1 MKTTIKLE
9 SKKTLKASYKK
20 YLFLISLFVFIYGCG
35 IKKHI
40 PENKRLYTGAVMEI
54 EADSTIQKVSELK
67 QDLSSVLR
75 QQPNTKFL
83 GMHLGL
89 YYYYKNQQKKTNF
102 INRWLY
108 KKIGQKPVYQSDVD
122 ALENKEILR
131 NKLENYGFFY
141 STIAATFKEKKKTAS
156 VTYRLKIPAPY
167 KIANYKIDSMVSPIY
182 KDIKSLSN
190 TSPIKKD
197 MRFDLGSLKLERQRV
212 DTELKNKG
220 YYNFNSDFLLFEA
233 DTNRYKSKKFNLF
246 LKLKANV
253 PKKAT
258 IPYQIKSI
266 NVYPNYNLNDST
278 TIKNNRYQNKT
289 YHQDTVFFKP
299 KYLDEFITLKE
310 GDFFNPLT
318 SKNTARRLSSIGMY
332 KFVNIQY
339 KEIKDSITDSIGGLE
354 ANIFLSP
361 LTKRAIRAELQAVTK
376 SNNFAGPELSLT
388 YSNRNLFKG
397 GETLNIST
405 NIGYETQISSGN
417 SGLSSLE
424 LGIKSELIFP
434 RVIAPFSINKDYFD
448 YSTPKTKASLSATYL
463 NRSQLYTLLSGTAI
477 FGYTWNANKY
487 ITYEFNPISVNYTSL
502 SNTTAEFQEILD
514 NNSFLQRSFDQQ
526 FISGLTFSFTYNEM
540 LDATKTHQFYL
551 QSTLD
556 VAGNSIS
563 LLGKEKTV
571 GGPKQFLGLEYAQ
584 YAKADID
591 ARYHYNFGNKKE
603 QTIAARM
610 FAGYGYA
617 YGNSDVVPFVK
628 QYYSGG
634 PYSVRAFNIRSLGPG
649 TYNETGA
656 SAQTDSNGNFF
667 DKTGNIRLEANIEY
681 RFPIYS
687 FFKGAFFVDAGNVWN
702 SVSNSSFNDE
712 DGTIRDKFTS
722 NFINELG
729 MGAGFGLRIDVQGF
743 VIRFDLAAPF
753 HDPSLEKDKRWD
765 FRADEPVLNFAIGYS
780 F

>member
-1 MKTTIKLE
+1 M
-9 SKKTLKASYKK
+9 KASYKK
-20 YLFLISLFVFIYGCG
+20 YPFIILLFVFIYGCG
-35 IKKHI
+35 IKKQI
-40 PENKRLYTGAVMEI
+40 PENKRLYTGASIEI
-54 EADSTIQKVSELK
+54 EADSTVQKVTELK
-67 QDLSSVLR
+67 QDLSSVLS

-89 YYYYKNQQKKTNF
+89 YYYYKNQQEKTNF
-102 INRWLY
+102 LNRWLY
-108 KKIGQKPVYQSDVD
+108 KKVGQKPVYQSDVN
-122 ALENKEILR
+122 ALNNKDILR

-141 STIAATFKEKKKTAS
+141 STISATFKEKKKEAS
-156 VTYRLKIPAPY
+156 ILYRLKIPAPY
-167 KIANYKIDSMVSPIY
+167 KMATYKIDAMVSPIY
-182 KDIKSLSN
+182 EDIKSVSK

-197 MRFDLGSLKLERQRV
+197 TRFDLGSLKLERQRL
-212 DTELKNKG
+212 DTELKSKG
-220 YYNFNSDFLLFEA
+220 YYNFNSEFLLFEA
-233 DTNRYKSKKFNLF
+233 DTNRYKSKKFDLF

-258 IPYQIKSI
+258 VPYLIKNI
-266 NVYPNYNLNDST
+266 NVYPNYNLNDS
-278 TIKNNRYQNKT
+278 IKTNNIRFKGKT
-289 YHQDTVFFKP
+289 YHQDTVFFEP

-310 GDFFNPLT
+310 GQLFNPST
-318 SKNTARRLSSIGMY
+318 SKNTARKLSSIGAY

-339 KEIKDSITDSIGGLE
+339 KEIKDAITDTIASLE
-354 ANIFLSP
+354 ATIFLSP
-361 LTKRAIRAELQAVTK
+361 LTKRAISAELQAVTK

-405 NIGYETQISSGN
+405 NIGYETQISSGST

-424 LGIKSELIFP
+424 LGLKSEIIFP

-448 YSTPKTKASLSATYL
+448 YSIPKTKASLSATYL
-463 NRSQLYTLLSGTAI
+463 NRSELYTLLSGTAL

-487 ITYEFNPISVNYTSL
+487 ITYEVNPISVNYTRL
-502 SNTTAEFQEILD
+502 SNTTEEFQEILD
-514 NNSFLQRSFDQQ
+514 NNSYLESSFDQQ

-540 LDATKTHQFYL
+540 LNATKSHQYYV

-571 GGPKQFLGLEYAQ
+571 GEPKQFLGLEYAQ
-584 YAKADID
+584 YAKADVD
-591 ARYHYNFGNKKE
+591 ARYHYNFGAKKE

-617 YGNSDVVPFVK
+617 YGNSDVIPFVK

-634 PYSVRAFNIRSLGPG
+634 PYSVRAFSIRSLGPG
-649 TYNETGA
+649 TYNDNDTDTA
-656 SAQTDSNGNFF
+656 SSYF
-667 DKTGNIRLEANIEY
+667 DKTGNVRLEANLEY

-687 FFKGAFFVDAGNVWN
+687 FLKGAVFADAGNVWN
-702 SVSNSSFNDE
+702 TVSNSDFNDS
-712 DGTIRDKFTS
+712 DGNVRDKFTS

-729 MGAGFGLRIDVQGF
+729 MGAGFGLRVDVQGF

-753 HDPSLEKDKRWD
+753 HDPSLEEGKRWD
-765 FRADEPVLNFAIGYS
+765 FKADEPVFNFAIGYS